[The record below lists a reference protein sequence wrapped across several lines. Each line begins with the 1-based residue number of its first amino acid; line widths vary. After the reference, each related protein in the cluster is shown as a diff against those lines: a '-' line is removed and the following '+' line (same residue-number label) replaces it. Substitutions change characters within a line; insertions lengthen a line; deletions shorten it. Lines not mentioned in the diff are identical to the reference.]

1 MLGDLPRG
9 KSQTALA
16 WGLRGRFHQCPKRDK
31 NGDNDPGLGAQGFG
45 CLHPT
50 RLHPWV
56 CLQESPWPHPRQ
68 HLRAQSARACAAF
81 VFLEASAGP
90 VGPVLSGF
98 FIPLFLIRGGYKI
111 HRRPNYHPPWPDP
124 PVRPKT

>member
-68 HLRAQSARACAAF
+68 HLRAESARACAAF
-81 VFLEASAGP
+81 
-90 VGPVLSGF
+90 
-98 FIPLFLIRGGYKI
+98 
-111 HRRPNYHPPWPDP
+111 
-124 PVRPKT
+124 

>member
-68 HLRAQSARACAAF
+68 HLRAQSARPWLVFFSPSLKPVEKAF
-81 VFLEASAGP
+81 CDWLIYFI
-90 VGPVLSGF
+90 F
-98 FIPLFLIRGGYKI
+98 FYRGGLRRLV
-111 HRRPNYHPPWPDP
+111 HRRRWALL
-124 PVRPKT
+124 

>member
-68 HLRAQSARACAAF
+68 HLRAESARACAAF
-81 VFLEASAGP
+81 GFLEASAG
-90 VGPVLSGF
+90 SGAQF
-98 FIPLFLIRGGYKI
+98 CPAILFPCFLFGGVTH
-111 HRRPNYHPPWPDP
+111 HRSSGR
-124 PVRPKT
+124 TSGA

>member
-1 MLGDLPRG
+1 MLGDLRRG

-68 HLRAQSARACAAF
+68 HLRPLQKIAVPPPGLGTEWAGIRA
-81 VFLEASAGP
+81 P
-90 VGPVLSGF
+90 
-98 FIPLFLIRGGYKI
+98 
-111 HRRPNYHPPWPDP
+111 
-124 PVRPKT
+124 

>member
-68 HLRAQSARACAAF
+68 HLRAESARACAAF
-81 VFLEASAGP
+81 FSASSLKSRSRLFVIG
-90 VGPVLSGF
+90 LFISFF
-98 FIPLFLIRGGYKI
+98 FIRGSDFLSQAK
-111 HRRPNYHPPWPDP
+111 
-124 PVRPKT
+124 

>member
-1 MLGDLPRG
+1 MLSDLPRG

-81 VFLEASAGP
+81 VFLEASAG
-90 VGPVLSGF
+90 SGAQFCPAFLFPF
-98 FIPLFLIRGGYKI
+98 FLFGGVTLHSEGSIKI
-111 HRRPNYHPPWPDP
+111 ARFHSPSAY
-124 PVRPKT
+124 

>member
-9 KSQTALA
+9 KSQTALS
-16 WGLRGRFHQCPKRDK
+16 WGLDDRFHQCPKRDK

-68 HLRAQSARACAAF
+68 HLRAQSARAWL
-81 VFLEASAGP
+81 VFFFASLRP
-90 VGPVLSGF
+90 S
-98 FIPLFLIRGGYKI
+98 FIRVCFPLIKGVPSRLFGSTSDFQPFPGI
-111 HRRPNYHPPWPDP
+111 
-124 PVRPKT
+124 T